1 MKYIVYKT
9 VSLVNNKIYI
19 GVHGTYKDK
28 FDGYIG
34 CGVDIYRPSTYINP
48 KTPFQCAVKK
58 YGIENFKRTTIKEF
72 SIMEEAY
79 ALEAE
84 LVNEN
89 FIKRK
94 DVYNLAL
101 GGRFHSE
108 NANPKRE
115 VHMYNLDGNYI
126 KSFSSVTE
134 AALSVNPN
142 AANSSHISRAI
153 REGYTYA
160 QHQWSYDKLPCMKK
174 RSAKRPKRFNTV
186 NSPKVGQFDNE
197 GNLLEVFENLTACR
211 KAGFSNANKVI
222 QGERNHCNGYIFKY
236 LD

>member
-9 VSLVNNKIYI
+9 VNLVNNKIYI
-19 GVHGTYKDK
+19 GVHGTYKDE

-126 KSFSSVTE
+126 KSFSSVTINGQTITC
-134 AALSVNPN
+134 S
-142 AANSSHISRAI
+142 AI

-186 NSPKVGQFDNE
+186 NSPKVGRFDNE

>member
-1 MKYIVYKT
+1 M
-9 VSLVNNKIYI
+9 
-19 GVHGTYKDK
+19 D
-28 FDGYIG
+28 IG

-79 ALEAE
+79 TLEAE

-94 DVYNLAL
+94 DVYNLSL

-108 NANPKRE
+108 NTNPKRR
-115 VHMYNLDGNYI
+115 VHMYNLDGDYI
-126 KSFSSVTE
+126 KSFNSVTE

-142 AANSSHISRAI
+142 AANGSHISRAI

-160 QHQWSYDKLPCMKK
+160 QYQWSYDKLPCMKNGVLK
-174 RSAKRPKRFNTV
+174 DLKDLIQLIALKQ
-186 NSPKVGQFDNE
+186 GDLMMQ
-197 GNLLEVFENLTACR
+197 
-211 KAGFSNANKVI
+211 VI
-222 QGERNHCNGYIFKY
+222 YQKFLKI
-236 LD
+236 